1 MSAIKQILLS
11 LVVIAVAA
19 GAWYAYDRGYF
30 SGGDPTATVASRPGG
45 SPGGAGGPAG
55 GAPSGGA
62 GGRGGFAGGAGGG
75 GPGGGGPGG
84 GGFGRAATPVVAAVV
99 DTDNNS
105 LEVHAIGTVAAA
117 RAVTL
122 FPQVTGIVTAI
133 DFTPGT
139 QVEAGATLI
148 ELDDG
153 DQQVAVDRAKIAVD
167 SAQAALDRAQQL
179 AKSNNITSVA
189 LTDAQSAVQKA
200 AIDLKSAQLDLAK
213 RTVKAPFG
221 GTIGLTDISV
231 GDLVSSSKAIATLD
245 DMSTVTVAFDVPE
258 RASGRIAV
266 GQDITATTEA
276 LAGQR
281 FQGTISAVDSR
292 VDPVARTLRVEATL
306 PNDANVLRPGM
317 ALAIDMSFPGEDHP
331 SVPSLAVQWDRKGS
345 YVWKLD
351 SNTVHRVDV
360 DIVDRRSGTVIVVGD
375 LQPGDLVISEGG
387 QRLRE
392 GGHVNVVDSGAAT
405 GGAPAA
411 DGAGTPQAVNRTP
424 PQGRDGAQRPGP
436 DGAQPPA
443 AVDGV
448 DAAAAPRR
456 PRSG

>member
-11 LVVIAVAA
+11 LVVVAVAA

-30 SGGDPTATVASRPGG
+30 SGADPTATVASRPGG
-45 SPGGAGGPAG
+45 GPPGGGG
-55 GAPSGGA
+55 GAPGGGGGPPGGGA
-62 GGRGGFAGGAGGG
+62 AGRGGFAGG
-75 GPGGGGPGG
+75 PGG
-84 GGFGRAATPVVAAVV
+84 GGFSRAATPVVAAIV
-99 DTDNNS
+99 DTDNTS

-122 FPQVTGIVTAI
+122 YPQVNGVVSEI

-139 QVEAGATLI
+139 KVDAGQTLVK
-148 ELDDG
+148 LDDG
-153 DQQVAVDRAKIAVD
+153 DQQVAVDKATIALA

-200 AIDLKSAQLDLAK
+200 EIDRKSAQLELAK
-213 RTVKAPFG
+213 RTVKAPFA
-221 GTIGLTDISV
+221 GTIGLTDITV
-231 GDLVSSSKAIATLD
+231 GDLVNSSKAIATLD

-258 RASGRIAV
+258 RASGRVAV
-266 GQDITATTEA
+266 GQEVMATTEA

-281 FQGTISAVDSR
+281 FQGAISTIDSR

-306 PNDANVLRPGM
+306 PNDANVLKPGM
-317 ALAIDMSFPGEDHP
+317 ALAIDLSFPGENHP
-331 SVPSLAVQWDRKGS
+331 SVPSLAVQWDREGS

-351 SNTVHRVDV
+351 GTTVHRVGV

-375 LQPGDLVISEGG
+375 LAPGDSVVSEGV

-392 GGHVNVVDSGAAT
+392 GAHVNVVDTSANSA
-405 GGAPAA
+405 APAA
-411 DGAGTPQAVNRTP
+411 ATDAQPPQAN
-424 PQGRDGAQRPGP
+424 GQRPPNADGTRRRP
-436 DGAQPPA
+436 NANGAQPPA
-443 AVDGV
+443 GGDGV
-448 DAAAAPRR
+448 DAAATPRR

>member
-1 MSAIKQILLS
+1 M
-11 LVVIAVAA
+11 VAA
-19 GAWYAYDRGYF
+19 
-30 SGGDPTATVASRPGG
+30 T
-45 SPGGAGGPAG
+45 
-55 GAPSGGA
+55 
-62 GGRGGFAGGAGGG
+62 
-75 GPGGGGPGG
+75 
-84 GGFGRAATPVVAAVV
+84 V
-99 DTDNNS
+99 DTDNTS

-122 FPQVTGIVTAI
+122 YPQVTGVVTEI
-133 DFTPGT
+133 DFAPGT
-139 QVEAGATLI
+139 KVEAGATLI
-148 ELDDG
+148 KLDDG

-200 AIDLKSAQLDLAK
+200 GIDLKSAQLDLAK

-221 GTIGLTDISV
+221 GTIGLTDITV

-266 GQDITATTEA
+266 GQDVTATTEA

-281 FQGTISAVDSR
+281 FQGAISAVDSR

-306 PNDANVLRPGM
+306 PNDANVLKPGM

-331 SVPSLAVQWDRKGS
+331 AVPSLAVQWDRRGLVRVEARRQRGS
-345 YVWKLD
+345 PRQRRHRRPAKRHRHRRRRASAGRFSHFGRRPAPARGRAASTWSTAAPPAVRRRHPTPGPRRRSTARARKAR
-351 SNTVHRVDV
+351 TVRGGRVRTGRSRRR
-360 DIVDRRSGTVIVVGD
+360 DRR
-375 LQPGDLVISEGG
+375 
-387 QRLRE
+387 
-392 GGHVNVVDSGAAT
+392 
-405 GGAPAA
+405 
-411 DGAGTPQAVNRTP
+411 
-424 PQGRDGAQRPGP
+424 RP
-436 DGAQPPA
+436 
-443 AVDGV
+443 GV
-448 DAAAAPRR
+448 DAAATPRR